1 MENENENLNPSRR
14 SDEKTLEN
22 RNIIDSCKL
31 TVENLVRKFEPLTV
45 VENWTRENPT
55 IPKVTKIVQK
65 YELLRKSPQ
74 DMKHSSRKDARVAKR
89 CTPSKTPGK
98 LRKLNTL
105 EKMFSNKSEFETVEL
120 LESTSPLCLVRKSTP
135 LKLKSKS
142 APQQRA
148 AQNETKQ
155 TSSMRPHK

>member
-1 MENENENLNPSRR
+1 M
-14 SDEKTLEN
+14 
-22 RNIIDSCKL
+22 
-31 TVENLVRKFEPLTV
+31 
-45 VENWTRENPT
+45 
-55 IPKVTKIVQK
+55 K
-65 YELLRKSPQ
+65 Y
-74 DMKHSSRKDARVAKR
+74 SSRKDARVAKR

-105 EKMFSNKSEFETVEL
+105 EKMFRNKSEFETVEL

-135 LKLKSKS
+135 LKIKSKS

-155 TSSMRPHK
+155 TSSMRPNK